1 MTLTAVWMSD
11 VVDLEFLPLTKQHF
25 MVGIFPFVLL
35 CCVTCWAWADVSNSG
50 KLLSQWC
57 RTGLQQ
63 LKQLHSS
70 WQVLFLVLRHCS
82 LNGISV
88 CYDVAINTVSFLKK
102 TRSLTQSAPAS
113 CWVSC
118 LLSLSAAM
126 ISRAS
131 LILFSHYHRELLYSL
146 HQMSI
151 QSFCETLVP
160 ETSVMVFL
168 YHYIIKHYIT
178 GEWKAWRKQKTCR
191 ATQASL

>member
-1 MTLTAVWMSD
+1 MYSISQLVKYFSVLRSWKWSDYSAWALSKSCRWRAENIFANFRVSLKMTLTAVWMSD

-102 TRSLTQSAPAS
+102 TQKFNTE
-113 CWVSC
+113 CTC
-118 LLSLSAAM
+118 LMLSVLSPLI
-126 ISRAS
+126 ISRYD
-131 LILFSHYHRELLYSL
+131 LKGLSHF
-146 HQMSI
+146 I
-151 QSFCETLVP
+151 
-160 ETSVMVFL
+160 
-168 YHYIIKHYIT
+168 
-178 GEWKAWRKQKTCR
+178 
-191 ATQASL
+191 